1 MEKLFTNEQSRSI
14 FQFFLNIIRNKGHIA
29 KWPINFSDAAVW
41 IRCRQFIGVQKDI
54 ECYRNHFKFA
64 LIKLHLIPYVTLQEK
79 ADLYFALDL
88 HVDKSIRQELID
100 TYQVEIN
107 KYGYLTGCSNFEH
120 WIPVLLQNSSA
131 PKSRLSTAPHRRNYT
146 PFWEFEDGLMWK
158 FVLDDINSGIY
169 RGKYLFDAWEVFKN
183 MNARINRS
191 SDTYETRFHRIL
203 LPNLHIMPFHVAT
216 KAAIYQHLDE
226 RVPEDFWAVLQRE
239 TGVKLDDEGLI
250 VEFSNRPLHFSLQ
263 SEPLDNIPEQPP
275 IDNEPTLMNPITG
288 IGPFTTEEDKMIWK
302 FILVMLRGNN
312 EITKRIKANF
322 RGFVIW
328 KHFVKVL
335 HSKREW
341 SSLRNH
347 FVNNLAGNIM
357 STDFDLKTKL
367 ELYFGLSIPPS
378 IDAISAFHSITTKL
392 ITKEGVIQ
400 YAVGSD
406 FEFGQKEKGG
416 HVSDEDYVPNN
427 RQIPQQTTSSRSLRN
442 SAEKDVPHS
451 DWFHK
456 VNDSDSMREDA
467 DLSSNSVKYP
477 YQPPPGN
484 SSYQHRGLL
493 RTLGFGLTRNDLPG
507 PSPPISTSRRS
518 RGRPRKS
525 APEAHVAPITEKL
538 EELLPVENEPIEIKQ
553 EIIDYDD
560 VPVLET
566 KPEKIPEI
574 EAPYFPQESSSPAPN
589 RSSVPYFPRISPS
602 TESLNFVEKWE
613 ETQESE
619 RLRRREWDF
628 DEEIDEEQNDII
640 DPRLDNAFQDIEES
654 IRQFNCRLKNVSRDL
669 GDNQHAACFDRVS
682 ALTKMFRATTRDA
695 LARK

>member
-1 MEKLFTNEQSRSI
+1 
-14 FQFFLNIIRNKGHIA
+14 
-29 KWPINFSDAAVW
+29 
-41 IRCRQFIGVQKDI
+41 
-54 ECYRNHFKFA
+54 
-64 LIKLHLIPYVTLQEK
+64 
-79 ADLYFALDL
+79 
-88 HVDKSIRQELID
+88 
-100 TYQVEIN
+100 
-107 KYGYLTGCSNFEH
+107 
-120 WIPVLLQNSSA
+120 
-131 PKSRLSTAPHRRNYT
+131 
-146 PFWEFEDGLMWK
+146 
-158 FVLDDINSGIY
+158 
-169 RGKYLFDAWEVFKN
+169 
-183 MNARINRS
+183 
-191 SDTYETRFHRIL
+191 
-203 LPNLHIMPFHVAT
+203 
-216 KAAIYQHLDE
+216 
-226 RVPEDFWAVLQRE
+226 
-239 TGVKLDDEGLI
+239 
-250 VEFSNRPLHFSLQ
+250 
-263 SEPLDNIPEQPP
+263 
-275 IDNEPTLMNPITG
+275 MNPITG

-341 SSLRNH
+341 SSLRNQ
-347 FVNNLAGNIM
+347 
-357 STDFDLKTKL
+357 
-367 ELYFGLSIPPS
+367 
-378 IDAISAFHSITTKL
+378 FHSITTKL

-477 YQPPPGN
+477 YQ
-484 SSYQHRGLL
+484 
-493 RTLGFGLTRNDLPG
+493 NDLPG

-566 KPEKIPEI
+566 KPEKI
-574 EAPYFPQESSSPAPN
+574 
-589 RSSVPYFPRISPS
+589 SSVPYFPRISPS

-682 ALTKMFRATTRDA
+682 PQAHIFSDESAASLIGLNSNIGYPDEDSILDTTKIYTAFNTTGLTVHEGFHFLQGDGNLPKILVSIVDYNPMLFGKNRIVLSVILMDDEAKDRVNKLIGPIGEQYSVHHISKNIPFLVPYRSWLSHLAAIVLATDARICGRPLSNELLEKKLADPYEIEMAMSSKYVENSIKAKMNKRGLRAW
-695 LARK
+695 